1 MDIQII
7 IRWAFGIFVA
17 GILFI
22 GGVVL
27 LFAKIKINYSV
38 GYVSKLSVKNEF
50 NWKYANRVFALLL
63 LIVGSIIAIETII
76 INLLKLDIKIFMP
89 VIKNCLCVCIC
100 RIYGNPAPSFCKRI
114 YNPCFCSVIN
124 KCQINLAFGVY
135 NITFFC

>member
-22 GGVVL
+22 GGFVL
-27 LFAKIKINYSV
+27 LFAKIKINYSI

-63 LIVGSIIAIETII
+63 LIVGLIIAIETII

-89 VIKNCLCVCIC
+89 VIICSLFIGLVLCAWLPNFCLKKYLNKNRKEGGENGI
-100 RIYGNPAPSFCKRI
+100 
-114 YNPCFCSVIN
+114 
-124 KCQINLAFGVY
+124 
-135 NITFFC
+135 